1 MTQHLFLSLTGGLL
15 SRWLE
20 AFPSAQGIALQDVG
34 RKPAGV
40 PAIAW
45 LRLDAGRPIAEQISL
60 VHSGVGQVPVVVLS
74 DRPGEDEAL
83 AAFSAGAKGYCN
95 SHSTP
100 ALLRQVEAVVL
111 NGGLWIGESLM
122 QRLVG
127 AVHRTHAAAPSEST
141 DWHEVLTE
149 REYEVVE
156 AVCSGASNKEV
167 AQRLRITER
176 TVKAHMGSA
185 FEKLGVRDRLH
196 LALLFNNHDA
206 GQ

>member
-1 MTQHLFLSLTGGLL
+1 L

-20 AFPSAQGIALQDVG
+20 AFPSARGIAIQDVG

-45 LRLDAGRPIAEQISL
+45 LRLDAGRPVAEQISL
-60 VHSGVGQVPVVVLS
+60 VHSGIGQVPVVVLS
-74 DRPGEDEAL
+74 DRPSEEEAL
-83 AAFSAGAKGYCN
+83 AAFSADAKGYCN
-95 SHSTP
+95 SHSNP
-100 ALLRQVEAVVL
+100 ALLRQVDAVVR

-127 AVHRTHAAAPSEST
+127 AVHRAHVTPASESP
-141 DWHEVLTE
+141 DWHTVLTE

-156 AVCSGASNKEV
+156 AVCGGASNKEV

-176 TVKAHMGSA
+176 TVKAHMGAA
-185 FEKLGVRDRLH
+185 FEKLQVRDRLH
-196 LALLFNNHDA
+196 LALLFNNNHDA
-206 GQ
+206 GK